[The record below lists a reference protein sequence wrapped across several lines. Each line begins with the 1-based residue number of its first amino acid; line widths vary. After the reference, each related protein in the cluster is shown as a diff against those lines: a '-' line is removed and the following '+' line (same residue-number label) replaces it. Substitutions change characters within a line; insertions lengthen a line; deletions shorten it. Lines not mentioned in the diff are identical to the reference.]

1 MTSFSFNNFPIE
13 TWEQL
18 GAWYS
23 TGFDS
28 SALGPFDSEEEALAA
43 SIESA
48 KQSGAEEAEESNYLS
63 NWDKSTEF

>member
-1 MTSFSFNNFPIE
+1 VLVF
-13 TWEQL
+13 
-18 GAWYS
+18 